1 MPWLE
6 ITENYVFHITFSEV
20 LMRSNVTIR
29 SNVFVR
35 REKAIAKDT
44 AFISQV
50 RGHSALLRLLHRL
63 APNENPAQSA
73 RRYLTKHQLAQ
84 VAWQAR
90 CSLCDGLPEGPVSC
104 NGAVEI
110 QFRCPRSTCTPNSFL
125 PRTVLIDV
133 ELVKRCSEVLGK
145 PFAEIVQDA
154 LSRHNGHHRAR
165 SIYEPRKRVRIP
177 IRLTRIIHE
186 FED

>member
-1 MPWLE
+1 M
-6 ITENYVFHITFSEV
+6 HA
-20 LMRSNVTIR
+20 NVTIR

-35 REKAIAKDT
+35 GEKDLAKDT

-50 RGHSALLRLLHRL
+50 RGHSALLRLLARL
-63 APNENPAQSA
+63 APNEKPAQSA
-73 RRYLTKHQLAQ
+73 RRYLTRQQLAQ

-110 QFRCPRSTCTPNSFL
+110 QFRCPRHSCTPNNSL

-133 ELVKRCSEVLGK
+133 ELVKRSSEVLRK
-145 PFAEIVQDA
+145 SFSEIVQDA
-154 LSRHNGHHRAR
+154 LRRNNGHHHVRPGG
-165 SIYEPRKRVRIP
+165 EHRKRVRIP
-177 IRLTRIIHE
+177 IRLSLSQWHFCTDDEIEMAVEILLAGSSR
-186 FED
+186 

>member
-1 MPWLE
+1 M
-6 ITENYVFHITFSEV
+6 
-20 LMRSNVTIR
+20 MRSNVTIR

-35 REKAIAKDT
+35 REKELAKDA

-50 RGHSALLRLLHRL
+50 RGHSALLRLLGRL

-73 RRYLTKHQLAQ
+73 RRYLTRQQLAQ

-104 NGAVEI
+104 NGTVEI
-110 QFRCPRSTCTPNSFL
+110 QFRCPRNACIANNSL

-133 ELVKRCSEVLGK
+133 ELVKRCSELLKK
-145 PFAEIVQDA
+145 PFSEIVQDA
-154 LSRHNGHHRAR
+154 LRRDNGHHPVRPVD
-165 SIYEPRKRVRIP
+165 EQRKRVRIP
-177 IRLTRIIHE
+177 IRLSVSQWHFCTDSEIEMAIESLLARSSR
-186 FED
+186 